1 MSAVVEAPREQVEC
15 EFTPPL
21 RSVLE
26 LDLSILAVVF
36 VDSGGECVDYCS
48 RVSPHEAKL
57 LGAVMDILLRRLRPA
72 LAGLGAGAPCLVHVA
87 TESGSLFAR
96 PVDDEYLL
104 ALIASGDLEP
114 EALEV
119 GLSLAASALRGA
131 AGLRASRWEP
141 SARPRAVTLRPA
153 LGWPHAP
160 ASFLTPSGPQRVEAV
175 LGRWE
180 EVRTL
185 AGLELECFR
194 VRLVDGEELT
204 LWRDGRTGLW
214 GRS

>member
-1 MSAVVEAPREQVEC
+1 MSAAVEAPREQAES

-26 LDLSILAVVF
+26 LEPRILAAVF

-48 RVSPHEAKL
+48 RVPSHEVKV
-57 LGAVMDILLRRLRPA
+57 LGAVMDILLRGLRPA
-72 LAGLGAGAPCLVHVA
+72 LARLGAGAPCLVHVA
-87 TESGSLFAR
+87 TEMGSLFAR

-104 ALIASGDLEP
+104 ALIASGDLDP
-114 EALEV
+114 DSLDT

-131 AGLRASRWEP
+131 AGLRPGSWEP
-141 SARPRAVTLRPA
+141 SARPTRVTLRPA

-160 ASFLTPSGPQRVEAV
+160 DSFLTPSGLQRVEAV

-180 EVRTL
+180 ELRPL
-185 AGLELECFR
+185 ADLELECFR

-204 LWRDGRTGLW
+204 LWRDRRTGLW